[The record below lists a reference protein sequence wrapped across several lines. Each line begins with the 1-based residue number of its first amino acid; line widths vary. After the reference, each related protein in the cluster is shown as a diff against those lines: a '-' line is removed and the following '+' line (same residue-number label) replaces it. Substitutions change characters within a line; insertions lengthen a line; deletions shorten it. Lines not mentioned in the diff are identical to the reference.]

1 MRKVSQR
8 AGWLAALGVVVGIT
22 AASPGEAAT
31 GPMKLPFPDP
41 PMVGEPDT
49 PPHAPNCKIQIEWR
63 MVWVQPRL
71 GTFYCCVLRLPR
83 VDVPS
88 QVPTPAL
95 RGTRRR

>member
-41 PMVGEPDT
+41 PMVGDPDG
-49 PPHAPNCKIQIEWR
+49 PDNCLR
-63 MVWVQPRL
+63 VDRRVTV
-71 GTFYCCVLRLPR
+71 TFEFNGMGLPIVRVVLVPKSATSPGRRTQDPR
-83 VDVPS
+83 VWM
-88 QVPTPAL
+88 A
-95 RGTRRR
+95 RR